1 MKIRA
6 KAMVSP
12 EQWGA
17 CNPLSRTMLEDAGI
31 QIIRNEQK
39 RLLAEDEM
47 KELIKGC
54 DVAIC
59 GAEPMTAAVMD
70 QAPNLKFIARCAVGL
85 DSIDLNAARARDI
98 GVSYVPGAN
107 ADAVAELTLSHILTL
122 IRGVPQA
129 DSLMRNGKWFRV
141 LGRSLE
147 ELTVG
152 IIGMGRIGRRT
163 AKLLSAFGAK
173 IIANDINPD
182 ESINSYLPIE
192 WVSKT
197 RLIKDAD
204 VICLHVPKTPQTINI
219 IDKKELEMM
228 KNNSFLVNTARG
240 GLVNE
245 DALIYALTNN
255 LIAGAGLDVYNEEPY
270 YGGPLSKI
278 ENIIMSC
285 HMGAN
290 TIISR
295 ARMEIQAAECLIA
308 YLDGEHI
315 PRIVPDSEYKLQI
328 AMKNIKS

>member
-59 GAEPMTAAVMD
+59 GAEPMTAEVMD

-129 DSLMRNGKWFRV
+129 DGLMRNGKWFRV

-228 KNNSFLVNTARG
+228 KNNSFLINTARG

-245 DALIYALTNN
+245 DALMYALTNN